1 MIHRQP
7 SQPSSDWTSQTAT
20 ERNPSDSNAGK
31 GRSKRRSDRRSKR
44 TQKRRLMM
52 EGLENRQLLAAGG
65 IIPSSPALDEYEGP
79 RNVGTV
85 AAFPVAEVE
94 SRGEFGENDFTNA
107 NDSQFLPLG
116 NAAGKRDTIDV
127 TGTAGF
133 TSASSTSFETDIDV
147 YRFDLEAGDIL
158 DIASLGGTTSF
169 TVYGQAR
176 LDSSGNAITYPG
188 EVPVFGSRASIWY
201 GADTPEDTYPANSPL
216 QTLGNAHF
224 AQVIPQTGTYYVEV
238 AAQSTNVDYTLGLRT
253 YRPVTESLPV
263 GQSQKLYL
271 DFDGGSFNIDRFNII
286 AGGDGNLPIGGVYR
300 VPSLQQTLFGQGI
313 QVNATEYENLIR
325 SIVANVESHFNAVGA
340 DGFNGDYD
348 STGTPGDFGIEIL
361 NSLDDNDP
369 GSDPNVTR
377 LAIGGTE
384 AIFNFVLPVNGVA
397 ESVDIG
403 NFDLRETGVLLLDNL
418 RATANSFQRSPALSE
433 FDAFAASIAATASHE
448 AGHLFG
454 LRHTDN
460 ANLTANL
467 MDSGGN
473 LQTILDSR
481 VGTGPDQILGT
492 TDDVQVKFA
501 TDIFAPAEGIF
512 GVNYTGHA
520 AAFSLSTGTVGSGA
534 TGRIFNDVNGNGT
547 FTGDS
552 GLGGVTV
559 FLDVNGDGVLSPSD
573 PSTVTAA
580 DGTYSLFGASGS
592 YNVIA
597 MTPSN
602 FVATT
607 PVSRSVTLG
616 SSSTL
621 PSFGF
626 RQVLSDVTGRK
637 FEDVNENGVYD
648 PGEPGV
654 EGAYIYAD
662 LDGDNRPD
670 LGEPFALTDEDGL
683 YTLDLPEVNYSYAI
697 REVAEAG
704 FEATVPL
711 SGEYIVTPGSG
722 PADGFNFGGRSSRD
736 FGDAPDSYGTL
747 SASNG
752 ASHGILSG
760 LTLGATVDRESDGQ
774 PTADATGDGA
784 DEDGIQF
791 TGPLVPG
798 TTSSIQVTVNNTT
811 GGQAY
816 LQGWIDVD
824 GSGTFDSDERFITNQ
839 ALATGV
845 SSVPLTLPS
854 FTLPASGL
862 LDTFARFRLSQDTNI
877 SATGFVD
884 TGEVEDY
891 AVRLLNNGDLANDD
905 SVSVPRNSQGFPIDV
920 LANDFNSASNP
931 LTITTQ
937 GTAATQGVVTISAGA
952 AGQQQLLY
960 TPPNNFVGQDTIQ
973 YRVTDT
979 QGNVAT
985 ATVSVNVTFQTEDP
999 IALDDIYRIPANANS
1014 SGGFPLNVLD
1024 NDIASNAP
1032 GGLTLASVTNGTAGG
1047 TVVLTQNNQSVRYTP
1062 AAGFTGSEQFMYTVQ
1077 DSENNFSTAT
1087 VTVSIN
1093 PDADADDL
1101 ASFTL
1106 EILDEVNDTP
1116 RPTLQQGDIF
1126 RLRVSVDDLRNLPG
1140 QTPQGLASAFLDV
1153 LYSSELVTTVDTN
1166 ASDAFPFDITFG
1178 PKFETPGSF
1187 QLGNSLTPGLLDEI
1201 GAAQSISNLSSV
1213 NGPGDDVASHT
1224 GPAELFTVTLQAIGS
1239 GIAVFQADPSDA
1251 AVSETIL
1258 IEQSSALGFGEIR
1271 YGSVEVAIAPAGPNF
1286 PSALD
1291 DSFPQGLD
1299 SNGSLITSVSESK
1312 LDVLDNDLLGTSGE
1326 VISFEINQ
1334 GAANGVALVRDNGTP
1349 NDPTDDYIGY
1359 TADIGFSGFDSFTY
1373 VTTVSSPTFGI
1384 VTSIAE
1390 VTLVVGANQ
1399 DPLAEFDFELVDES
1413 GNPISTVAVGQRFGV
1428 RIIADDLT
1436 QRDPYPV
1443 FAGFLDVLYD
1453 AGRIVPSDTIS
1464 VDDFGFD
1471 VEFADEFN
1479 SSAAVGVNTR
1489 AGLIDEFG
1497 SLRSDTGQPA
1507 TGVSPLLA
1515 TLYFEAVAPGTATI
1529 TGSPADRF
1537 PFQDT
1542 LLDDRDERVDPSQI
1556 VYDSLSFTITGS
1568 GEPLQN
1574 TNLPADVNGD
1584 NLVTAIDALLVI
1596 NELSRLD
1603 SAVAGEPGS
1612 ANSSL
1617 YYHDVN
1623 GDRRVSA
1630 IDALRVINYL
1640 NEVSAGESIAA
1651 AGESISTGIQTLSS
1665 EASDQAIGDLAAES
1679 KVTGGAASATNAS
1692 SNGAVVVD
1700 NSTADSDDDDL
1711 LDLLADDVAGLWG

>member
-7 SQPSSDWTSQTAT
+7 SQPSSDWTSQAAT

-52 EGLENRQLLAAGG
+52 EGLESRQLLAAGG
-65 IIPSSPALDEYEGP
+65 IIPSTPALDEYEGP
-79 RNVGTV
+79 RNVGSV
-85 AAFPVAEVE
+85 ASFPVTELE
-94 SRGEFGENDFTNA
+94 GRGEFGENDFVQDA
-107 NDSQFLPLG
+107 QFLPLG
-116 NAAGKRDTIDV
+116 NGPGQRDTIDV
-127 TGTAGF
+127 SGTAGIF
-133 TSASSTSFETDIDV
+133 PRGNLGVTTDIDV
-147 YRFDLEAGDIL
+147 YSFDLQAGDIL
-158 DIASLGGTTSF
+158 DVATLGGSAQF
-169 TVYGQAR
+169 TVMLPNGQVWFAV
-176 LDSSGNAITYPG
+176 DSVLN
-188 EVPVFGSRASIWY
+188 GS
-201 GADTPEDTYPANSPL
+201 TTQFDTYPSSSPL
-216 QTLGNAHF
+216 QTLGNQAF
-224 AQVIPQTGTYYVEV
+224 AQIVPEAGRYSVLVSAE
-238 AAQSTNVDYTLGLRT
+238 STSVDYTLGLRT

-263 GQSQKLYL
+263 GESQIIFL
-271 DFDGGSFNIDRFNII
+271 DFDGGVFPRSVLREIY
-286 AGGDGNLPIGGVYR
+286 APGGDPILGGVALI
-300 VPSLQQTLFGQGI
+300 PGIQQTLSGLGVANQGPGVI
-313 QVNATEYENLIR
+313 ENLQL
-325 SIVANVESHFNAVGA
+325 SIAAEVERIFEDVG
-340 DGFNGDYD
+340 DKNLNGDFD
-348 STGTPGDFGIEIL
+348 STGVPGDYGVTIL
-361 NSLDDNDP
+361 NSLQHADP
-369 GSDPNVTR
+369 GSNPNVTR
-377 LAIGGTE
+377 VLVTGT
-384 AIFNFVLPVNGVA
+384 AADYGFAATVA
-397 ESVDIG
+397 ETVDIG
-403 NFDLRETGVLLLDNL
+403 NFKLNEYAIVQIDTWLPV
-418 RATANSFQRSPALSE
+418 AQSFARSPGSSE
-433 FDAFAASIAATASHE
+433 FDVYATFLGGVAAHE
-448 AGHLFG
+448 AAHVLGI
-454 LRHTDN
+454 RHTDGT
-460 ANLTANL
+460 NLVGNVG
-467 MDSGGN
+467 DEGGQSPIADDQ
-473 LQTILDSR
+473 L
-481 VGTGPDQILGT
+481 VGLGPDGVYGT
-492 TDDVQVKFA
+492 ADDVPSTFE
-501 TDIFAPAEGIF
+501 TDIFSLVEGIF
-512 GVNYTGHA
+512 GTNYTAHSIAYG
-520 AAFSLSTGTVGSGA
+520 LSTGTVGSTA

-592 YNVIA
+592 YNVVA

-626 RQVLSDVTGRK
+626 RQVLADVTGRK
-637 FEDVNENGVYD
+637 FEDVNENGFYD

-654 EGAYIYAD
+654 AGAYIYAD

-670 LGEPFALTDEDGL
+670 LGEPSAITDENGL
-683 YTLDLPEVNYSYAI
+683 YTLDLPDVNYSYAI
-697 REVAEAG
+697 REVAEPG

-711 SGEYIVTPGSG
+711 SGEYTVTPGSG
-722 PADGFNFGGRSSRD
+722 PAENFNFGGRSSRD

-774 PTADATGDGA
+774 PSADATGDGA

-791 TGPLVPG
+791 TAPLVPG

-824 GSGTFDSDERFITNQ
+824 GSGTFDSDERYISNQ
-839 ALATGV
+839 ALTTGV
-845 SSVPLTLPS
+845 NSVALTLPS
-854 FTLPASGL
+854 FTLPVSGL

-884 TGEVEDY
+884 AGEVEDY

-937 GTAATQGVVTISAGA
+937 GTAATRGVVTISSGG
-952 AGQQQLLY
+952 AGQQRLLY
-960 TPPNNFVGQDTIQ
+960 TPPNNFVGQDFIQ
-973 YRVTDT
+973 YRVIDT

-1014 SGGFPLNVLD
+1014 SGGIPLNVLD
-1024 NDIASNAP
+1024 NDIASDAP
-1032 GGLTLASVTNGTAGG
+1032 GGLTLASVTNGSAGG

-1062 AAGFTGSEQFMYTVQ
+1062 PAGFTGSEQFMYTVQ

-1093 PDADADDL
+1093 PDADADDQ

-1106 EILDEVNDTP
+1106 EILDAVNDTP

-1126 RLRVSVDDLRNLPG
+1126 RLRVSVDDLRNLS
-1140 QTPQGLASAFLDV
+1140 TLAPQGVASAFLDV

-1166 ASDAFPFDITFG
+1166 TSDAFPFDITFG
-1178 PKFETPGSF
+1178 PKFESSSF
-1187 QLGNSLTPGLLDEI
+1187 QLGNTLRPGLLDEI
-1201 GAAQSISNLSSV
+1201 GASQSISNLESV
-1213 NGPGDDVASHT
+1213 NGPNDVASHV

-1239 GIAVFQADPSDA
+1239 GIAIFQADPADA
-1251 AVSETIL
+1251 IVSETVL
-1258 IEQSSALGFGEIR
+1258 IEEDTALTFDQIR
-1271 YGSVEVAIAPAGPNF
+1271 YGSVEVAIAPAGPDF

-1291 DSFPQGLD
+1291 DSFPQGVD
-1299 SNGSLITSVSESK
+1299 SNGSSITSTSEST
-1312 LDVLDNDLLGTSGE
+1312 LDVLDNDLLGTNGE

-1334 GAANGVALVRDNGTP
+1334 GAANGVAIVRDNGTP
-1349 NDPTDDYIGY
+1349 GDLSDDYIGY

-1399 DPLAEFDFELVDES
+1399 NPLAEFDFELVDES
-1413 GNPISTVAVGQRFGV
+1413 GAPISSVSIGQRFGV
-1428 RIIADDLT
+1428 RIVADDLT
-1436 QRDPYPV
+1436 QFDPYPV

-1453 AGRIVPSDTIS
+1453 AGRVVPSDTITNDS
-1464 VDDFGFD
+1464 FDFD

-1479 SSAAVGVNTR
+1479 ESKAVGVNTR

-1497 SLRSDTGQPA
+1497 TLRSDTGQPMS
-1507 TGVSPLLA
+1507 GVSPLLA
-1515 TLYFEAVAPGTATI
+1515 TLYFEAIAPGTATI

-1556 VYDSLSFTITGS
+1556 IYDSLSFTITGN

-1603 SAVAGEPGS
+1603 AAAAGEPGS
-1612 ANSSL
+1612 ANTPL
-1617 YYHDVN
+1617 FYHDVN
-1623 GDRRVSA
+1623 GDNRVSA
-1630 IDALRVINYL
+1630 LDALRVINYL
-1640 NEVSAGESIAA
+1640 NDASAGEAVA
-1651 AGESISTGIQTLSS
+1651 PAGEPLSNGIQTLASD
-1665 EASDQAIGDLAAES
+1665 ASDQAIGDLASEG
-1679 KVTGGAASATNAS
+1679 KVTGGAVASADAS
-1692 SNGAVVVD
+1692 ANGAVVTD
-1700 NSTADSDDDDL
+1700 DSDSDSEDDDL
-1711 LDLLADDVAGLWG
+1711 LDLLADDVAGLWN

>member
-7 SQPSSDWTSQTAT
+7 SQPSSDWTSQAAT
-20 ERNPSDSNAGK
+20 ERNTSDSNAGK

-52 EGLENRQLLAAGG
+52 EGLESRQLLAAGG
-65 IIPSSPALDEYEGP
+65 VFPNTPSVQEYEGP
-79 RNVGTV
+79 RNVGAV
-85 AAFPVAEVE
+85 AAFPVTEE
-94 SRGEFGENDFTNA
+94 EGRGDMGENDFFQDA
-107 NDSQFLPLG
+107 QIIPLG
-116 NAAGKRDTIDV
+116 NGPGQRDTVDVSGAAGVRTSSFGGFENDV
-127 TGTAGF
+127 
-133 TSASSTSFETDIDV
+133 DV
-147 YRFDLEAGDIL
+147 YGFELKAGDIL
-158 DIASLGGTTSF
+158 DIATLGGTTSF
-169 TVYGQAR
+169 TTFLPNGNIWIGQDTNINIPGVFSAYP
-176 LDSSGNAITYPG
+176 SS
-188 EVPVFGSRASIWY
+188 
-201 GADTPEDTYPANSPL
+201 SPL
-216 QTLGNAHF
+216 QTLGNATM
-224 AQVIPQTGTYYVEV
+224 AQVVPEDGTYYVEV
-238 AAQSTNVDYTLGLRT
+238 ATQSSTTDYTLGLRT

-263 GQSQKLYL
+263 GSSQKVFL
-271 DFDGGSFNIDRFNII
+271 DFNGGTFQRDLFNLSLLTAGTFTGGS
-286 AGGDGNLPIGGVYR
+286 VR
-300 VPSLQQTLFGQGI
+300 VPSLQDTLNDVGIVVGSNAEYDALIDSVVETVIAQYDDLGIDASNGLYSQTG
-313 QVNATEYENLIR
+313 N
-325 SIVANVESHFNAVGA
+325 
-340 DGFNGDYD
+340 
-348 STGTPGDFGIEIL
+348 PGDFGIEIL
-361 NSLDDNDP
+361 NSKDHPDP
-369 GSDPNVTR
+369 GSDPLVTR
-377 LAIGGTE
+377 VVFGSGAS
-384 AIFNFVLPVNGVA
+384 FPDFVDPPLGVA
-397 ESVDIG
+397 QSIDVG
-403 NFDLRETGVLLLDNL
+403 NFDTSEVVLVFLDIEFTQL
-418 RATANSFQRSPALSE
+418 PLIPRSS
-433 FDAFAASIAATASHE
+433 AFSDLDVLGLELAATTSHE
-448 AGHLFG
+448 LAHSFG
-454 LRHTDN
+454 AYHTDGT
-460 ANLTANL
+460 NLTPSL
-467 MDSGGN
+467 IDGGGALN
-473 LQTILDSR
+473 NQNGLG
-481 VGTGPDQILGT
+481 VGPDGILGT
-492 TDDVQVKFA
+492 ADDVRVAFR
-501 TDIFAPAEGIF
+501 TDRVDPGGAVSFGTLFSAESLA
-512 GVNYTGHA
+512 H
-520 AAFSLSTGTVGSGA
+520 SLSTGTVGSTA

-580 DGTYSLFGASGS
+580 DGTYSLFGASGT

-602 FVATT
+602 FAATT

-626 RQVLSDVTGRK
+626 RQVLADVTGRK
-637 FEDVNENGVYD
+637 FEDLNENGVYD

-654 EGAYIYAD
+654 AGAFIYAD
-662 LDGDNRPD
+662 LDGDDRPD
-670 LGEPFALTDEDGL
+670 LGEPSAITDEDGL
-683 YTLDLPEVNYSYAI
+683 YTLDLPDVNYSYAI
-697 REVAEAG
+697 REVAEPG

-711 SGEYIVTPGSG
+711 SGEYTVTPGSG
-722 PADGFNFGGRSSRD
+722 PAENFNFGGRSSRD
-736 FGDAPDSYGTL
+736 YGDAPDSYGTL

-791 TGPLVPG
+791 TAPLVPG

-824 GSGTFDSDERFITNQ
+824 GSGTFDSDERYISNQ
-839 ALATGV
+839 ALTTGV
-845 SSVPLTLPS
+845 NSVALTLPS
-854 FTLPASGL
+854 FTLPVSGL

-884 TGEVEDY
+884 AGEVEDY

-937 GTAATQGVVTISAGA
+937 GTAATRGVVTISSGG
-952 AGQQQLLY
+952 AGQQRLLY
-960 TPPNNFVGQDTIQ
+960 TPPNNFVGQDFIQ
-973 YRVTDT
+973 YRVIDT

-1024 NDIASNAP
+1024 NDIASDAP
-1032 GGLTLASVTNGTAGG
+1032 GGLTLASVTNGSAGG

-1062 AAGFTGSEQFMYTVQ
+1062 PAGFTGSEQFMYTVQ

-1093 PDADADDL
+1093 PDADADDQ

-1106 EILDEVNDTP
+1106 EILDAVNDTP

-1126 RLRVSVDDLRNLPG
+1126 RLRVSVDDLRNLS
-1140 QTPQGLASAFLDV
+1140 TLAPQGVASAFLDV

-1166 ASDAFPFDITFG
+1166 TSDAFPFDITFG
-1178 PKFETPGSF
+1178 PKFESSSF
-1187 QLGNSLTPGLLDEI
+1187 QLGNTLTPGLLDEI
-1201 GAAQSISNLSSV
+1201 GASQSISNLESV
-1213 NGPGDDVASHT
+1213 NGPNDVASHV
-1224 GPAELFTVTLQAIGS
+1224 GPEELFTVTLQAIGS
-1239 GIAVFQADPSDA
+1239 GIAIFQADPADA
-1251 AVSETIL
+1251 TVSETVL
-1258 IEQSSALGFGEIR
+1258 IEEDTALTFDQIR
-1271 YGSVEVAIAPAGPNF
+1271 YGSVEVAIAPAGPDF

-1291 DSFPQGLD
+1291 DSFPQGVD
-1299 SNGSLITSVSESK
+1299 SNGSSITSTSEST
-1312 LDVLDNDLLGTSGE
+1312 LDVLDNDLLGTNGE

-1334 GAANGVALVRDNGTP
+1334 GAANGVAIVRDNGTP
-1349 NDPTDDYIGY
+1349 GDLSDDYIGY

-1399 DPLAEFDFELVDES
+1399 NPLAEFDFELVDES
-1413 GNPISTVAVGQRFGV
+1413 GNPISSVSIGQRFGV
-1428 RIIADDLT
+1428 RIVADDLT
-1436 QRDPYPV
+1436 QFDPYPV

-1453 AGRIVPSDTIS
+1453 AGRVVPSDTITNDS
-1464 VDDFGFD
+1464 FDFD

-1479 SSAAVGVNTR
+1479 ESKAVGVNTR

-1497 SLRSDTGQPA
+1497 TLRSDTGQPMS
-1507 TGVSPLLA
+1507 GVSPLLA
-1515 TLYFEAVAPGTATI
+1515 TLYFEAIAPGTATI

-1556 VYDSLSFTITGS
+1556 IYDSLSFTITGN

-1603 SAVAGEPGS
+1603 AAAAGEPGS
-1612 ANSSL
+1612 ANTPL
-1617 YYHDVN
+1617 FYHDVN
-1623 GDRRVSA
+1623 GDNRVSA
-1630 IDALRVINYL
+1630 LDALRVINYL
-1640 NEVSAGESIAA
+1640 NDASAGEAVA
-1651 AGESISTGIQTLSS
+1651 PAGEPLSNGIQTLATD
-1665 EASDQAIGDLAAES
+1665 ASDQAIGDLASEG
-1679 KVTGGAASATNAS
+1679 KVTGGAVASADTSA
-1692 SNGAVVVD
+1692 NGAVVTD
-1700 NSTADSDDDDL
+1700 DSDTDSEDDDL
-1711 LDLLADDVAGLWG
+1711 LDLLADDVAGLWN

>member
-7 SQPSSDWTSQTAT
+7 SQPSSDWTSQAAS

-52 EGLENRQLLAAGG
+52 EGLESRQLLAAGG
-65 IIPSSPALDEYEGP
+65 IVPSTPALDEYEGP
-79 RNVGTV
+79 RNVGSV
-85 AAFPVAEVE
+85 SSFPMFE
-94 SRGEFGENDFTNA
+94 SEARGEFGENDFFQDA
-107 NDSQFLPLG
+107 EFLPLG
-116 NAAGKRDTIDV
+116 NAAGQRDTIDLS
-127 TGTAGF
+127 GTAGIF
-133 TSASSTSFETDIDV
+133 PRSSGGVTTDIDV
-147 YRFDLEAGDIL
+147 FSFDLQAGDIL
-158 DIASLGGTTSF
+158 DVATIGGSAQF
-169 TVYGQAR
+169 TVMLPNGQ
-176 LDSSGNAITYPG
+176 
-188 EVPVFGSRASIWY
+188 VWFGVEGVLAGSFPQY
-201 GADTPEDTYPANSPL
+201 DTYPVDSPL
-216 QTLGNAHF
+216 QTLGNQAF
-224 AQVIPQTGTYYVEV
+224 AQIVPEAGRYSVLVSAE
-238 AAQSTNVDYTLGLRT
+238 SNSVDYTLGLRT

-263 GQSQKLYL
+263 GEGQVIFL
-271 DFDGGSFNIDRFNII
+271 DFDGGAFPRSVLREIYAP
-286 AGGDGNLPIGGVYR
+286 AGDPLLGGVALI
-300 VPSLQQTLFGQGI
+300 PGIEQTLSGLGV
-313 QVNATEYENLIR
+313 VNQAAGAIEDLQL
-325 SIVANVESHFNAVGA
+325 SIAAEVERIFEDVGA
-340 DGFNGDYD
+340 KNINGDFD
-348 STGTPGDFGIEIL
+348 STGNPGDYGVTIL
-361 NSLDDNDP
+361 NSLEHADP
-369 GSDPNVTR
+369 GSNPNVSRVVVT
-377 LAIGGTE
+377 GTS
-384 AIFNFVLPVNGVA
+384 VNYGFAATVA
-397 ESVDIG
+397 ETVDVG
-403 NFDLRETGVLLLDNL
+403 NFRLDEYAIVQL
-418 RATANSFQRSPALSE
+418 DTWVPVAQAFPRSQASSE
-433 FDAFAASIAATASHE
+433 FDVLASFLGAVAAHE
-448 AGHLFG
+448 AAHIMGI
-454 LRHTDN
+454 RHTDGD
-460 ANLTANL
+460 NLIVNVGNE
-467 MDSGGN
+467 GGSQN
-473 LQTILDSR
+473 SFDQLAGLGVDGIY
-481 VGTGPDQILGT
+481 GTNDDNPPT
-492 TDDVQVKFA
+492 FETDFFSLV
-501 TDIFAPAEGIF
+501 EGIF
-512 GVNYTGHA
+512 GTNYTAHSIA
-520 AAFSLSTGTVGSGA
+520 YALATGTVGSAA
-534 TGRIFNDVNGNGT
+534 TGRIFNDANGSGT
-547 FTGDS
+547 FTGDT

-559 FLDVNGDGVLSPSD
+559 FLDVNGDGVLSSTD

-597 MTPSN
+597 MTPTN

-616 SSSTL
+616 TGSTL

-637 FEDVNENGVYD
+637 FEDVNENGLYD
-648 PGEPGV
+648 AGEPGV

-662 LDGDNRPD
+662 LDGDNLPD
-670 LGEPFALTDEDGL
+670 LGEPFAITDENGL
-683 YTLDLPEVNYSYAI
+683 YSIDLPDVNYSYAI
-697 REVAEAG
+697 REVEEAG
-704 FEATVPL
+704 FERTVPL
-711 SGEYIVTPGSG
+711 SGEYTVTPGSG
-722 PADGFNFGGRSSRD
+722 PVDNYNFGGRSSRD

-760 LTLGATVDRESDGQ
+760 LSLGATVDRESDGQ

-798 TTSSIQVTVNNTT
+798 TTSSIQVTVNNST

-845 SSVPLTLPS
+845 SSVPITLPS
-854 FTLPASGL
+854 FTLPVGGL
-862 LDTFARFRLSQDTNI
+862 LDTFARFRLSQDTNV

-884 TGEVEDY
+884 SGEVEDY

-937 GTAATQGVVTISAGA
+937 GTAATQGVVTISSGG

-973 YRVTDT
+973 YRVIDT

-1024 NDIASNAP
+1024 NDIASDAP

-1062 AAGFTGSEQFMYTVQ
+1062 APGFTGSEQFMYTVQ

-1116 RPTLQQGDIF
+1116 RPTLQQGDVF
-1126 RLRVSVDDLRNLPG
+1126 RLRVSVDDLRNLS
-1140 QTPQGLASAFLDV
+1140 QFEAQGLASAFLDV

-1166 ASDAFPFDITFG
+1166 SADAFPFDITFG

-1187 QLGNSLTPGLLDEI
+1187 QLGNTLTPGLLDEI
-1201 GAAQSISNLSSV
+1201 GAAQSISNLNSV
-1213 NGPGDDVASHT
+1213 NTSEDVASHV
-1224 GPAELFTVTLQAIGS
+1224 GPAELFTVTMQAIGS

-1258 IEQSSALGFGEIR
+1258 IDESSALNFGQIR
-1271 YGSVEVAIAPAGPNF
+1271 YGSVEVAIAPPGPDF

-1291 DSFPQGLD
+1291 DSFPQGFD
-1299 SNGSLITSVSESK
+1299 SNGALITSVVESQ
-1312 LDVLDNDLLGTSGE
+1312 LDVLDNDLLGTGGE

-1334 GAANGVALVRDNGTP
+1334 GAANGVAIVRDNGTP
-1349 NDPTDDYIGY
+1349 SDPSDDYIGY

-1390 VTLVVGANQ
+1390 VSLVVGANQ
-1399 DPLAEFDFELVDES
+1399 NALAEFDFELVDES
-1413 GNPISTVAVGQRFGV
+1413 GSPISTVSIGQRFGIRV
-1428 RIIADDLT
+1428 VAEDLT
-1436 QRDPYPV
+1436 QFDPYPV

-1464 VDDFGFD
+1464 GDDFGFD
-1471 VEFADEFN
+1471 VVFADEFN

-1515 TLYFEAVAPGTATI
+1515 TLYFEAIAPGTATV

-1542 LLDDRDERVDPSQI
+1542 LLDDRDEPVDPSQI
-1556 VYDSLSFTITGS
+1556 IYDSLSFTITGS

-1603 SAVAGEPGS
+1603 SAAAGEPGS
-1612 ANSSL
+1612 ANSQL
-1617 YYHDVN
+1617 FYHDVN

-1640 NEVSAGESIAA
+1640 NDDSAGESTAA
-1651 AGESISTGIQTLSS
+1651 AGEPLSTGIQTLASD
-1665 EASDQAIGDLAAES
+1665 ASDQAIGDLAAED
-1679 KVTGGAASATNAS
+1679 KVTGGAVASTDASA
-1692 SNGAVVVD
+1692 NGAVVTND
-1700 NSTADSDDDDL
+1700 SDTDSDDDDL
-1711 LDLLADDVAGLWG
+1711 LDLLADDVAGLWS

>member
-7 SQPSSDWTSQTAT
+7 SQPSSDWTSQAAT

-44 TQKRRLMM
+44 NQKRRLMM
-52 EGLENRQLLAAGG
+52 EGLESRQLLAAGG
-65 IIPSSPALDEYEGP
+65 IIPGTPALDEYEGP

-85 AAFPVAEVE
+85 ASFPVTEVE
-94 SRGEFGENDFTNA
+94 SRGEFGENDFA
-107 NDSQFLPLG
+107 NRIDSQFLPLG
-116 NAAGKRDTIDV
+116 NGPGDRDTIDV

-147 YRFDLEAGDIL
+147 YRFDLDAGDIL
-158 DIASLGGTTSF
+158 DIATLGGTTSF

-313 QVNATEYENLIR
+313 QVNATQYENLMR

-361 NSLDDNDP
+361 NSLDHNDP

-418 RATANSFQRSPALSE
+418 RATANLFQRSPALSE

-460 ANLTANL
+460 ANFTANL

-473 LQTILDSR
+473 LQTVLDSR

-501 TDIFAPAEGIF
+501 TDVFAPAEGIF

-520 AAFSLSTGTVGSGA
+520 AAFSLATGTVGSTA
-534 TGRIFNDVNGNGT
+534 TGRIFNDANGNGT

-580 DGTYSLFGASGS
+580 DGTYSLFGASGT

-626 RQVLSDVTGRK
+626 RQLLSDATGRK

-654 EGAYIYAD
+654 AGAYIYAD

-670 LGEPFALTDEDGL
+670 LGEPSAITDENGL
-683 YTLDLPEVNYSYAI
+683 YTLDLPDVSYSYAI
-697 REVAEAG
+697 REVAEPG

-711 SGEYIVTPGSG
+711 SGEYIIAPGSG
-722 PADGFNFGGRSSRD
+722 PAEGLNFGGRSSRD

-760 LTLGATVDRESDGQ
+760 FTLGATVDRESDGQ

-791 TGPLVPG
+791 TAPLVPG

-824 GSGTFDSDERFITNQ
+824 GNGTFDSDERFISNQ
-839 ALATGV
+839 SLTTGV
-845 SSVPLTLPS
+845 NSVPLTLPS

-862 LDTFARFRLSQDTNI
+862 LDTFARFRLSQDLNI

-884 TGEVEDY
+884 SGEVEDY

-937 GTAATQGVVTISAGA
+937 GTAATRGVVTISSGG
-952 AGQQQLLY
+952 AGQQRLLY
-960 TPPNNFVGQDTIQ
+960 TPPNNFVGQDFIQ
-973 YRVTDT
+973 YRVVDT

-985 ATVSVNVTFQTEDP
+985 ATVTVNVTFQTENP

-1024 NDIASNAP
+1024 NDIASDAP
-1032 GGLTLASVTNGTAGG
+1032 GGLTLASVTNGSAGG

-1062 AAGFTGSEQFMYTVQ
+1062 PAGFTGSEQFMYTVQ

-1093 PDADADDL
+1093 PDADADDQ

-1106 EILDEVNDTP
+1106 EILDAVNDTP

-1126 RLRVSVDDLRNLPG
+1126 RLRVSVDDLRDLPDR
-1140 QTPQGLASAFLDV
+1140 TPQGLASAFLDV

-1166 ASDAFPFDITFG
+1166 TGDAFPFDITFG
-1178 PKFETPGSF
+1178 PKFESSSF
-1187 QLGNSLTPGLLDEI
+1187 QLGNTLTPGLLDEI
-1201 GAAQSISNLSSV
+1201 GASQSISNLESV
-1213 NGPGDDVASHT
+1213 NGPDDVASHV
-1224 GPAELFTVTLQAIGS
+1224 GPEELFTVTLQAIGS
-1239 GIAVFQADPSDA
+1239 GIAIFQADPSDA
-1251 AVSETIL
+1251 AVSETVL
-1258 IEQSSALGFGEIR
+1258 IEESTALNFGQIR

-1291 DSFPQGLD
+1291 DSFPGGVD
-1299 SNGSLITSVSESK
+1299 SNGSPINSVTEST
-1312 LDVLDNDLLGTSGE
+1312 LDVLDNDLLGTGGE
-1326 VISFEINQ
+1326 VISIEINQ
-1334 GAANGVALVRDNGTP
+1334 GAANGVAIVRDNGTP
-1349 NDPTDDYIGY
+1349 GDFSDDYIGY

-1373 VTTVSSPTFGI
+1373 VTTVSSPTYGI
-1384 VTSIAE
+1384 VTSVAE
-1390 VTLVVGANQ
+1390 VSLVVGAIQ
-1399 DPLAEFDFELVDES
+1399 DPLAEFDFVLVDEA
-1413 GNPISTVAVGQRFGV
+1413 GNPINSVAVGQRFGV
-1428 RIIADDLT
+1428 RVNAIDLT
-1436 QRDPYPV
+1436 QRDLAPV

-1453 AGRIVPSDTIS
+1453 SGRIVPSDTITN
-1464 VDDFGFD
+1464 DTFNFD
-1471 VEFADEFN
+1471 VEFSDEFN
-1479 SSAAVGVNTR
+1479 ELKAVGVNSR

-1497 SLRSDTGQPA
+1497 TLRRSSGTFEPGED
-1507 TGVSPLLA
+1507 PLLA
-1515 TLYFEAVAPGTATI
+1515 TLYFEAIAPGTATI

-1556 VYDSLSFTITGS
+1556 IYDSLSFTITGN

-1574 TNLPADVNGD
+1574 TNLPPDVNGD

-1603 SAVAGEPGS
+1603 AAAAGEPGS
-1612 ANSSL
+1612 ANTPL
-1617 YYHDVN
+1617 FYHDVN

-1630 IDALRVINYL
+1630 LDALRVINYL
-1640 NEVSAGESIAA
+1640 NDASAGEPTAP
-1651 AGESISTGIQTLSS
+1651 AGEPLANGIQTLASD
-1665 EASDQAIGDLAAES
+1665 ASDQAIGDLAAEG
-1679 KVTGGAASATNAS
+1679 KVKG
-1692 SNGAVVVD
+1692 GAVVSADASSIGAVVTD
-1700 NSTADSDDDDL
+1700 NSDTDSEDDDL

>member
-7 SQPSSDWTSQTAT
+7 SQPSSDWTSQAAS

-31 GRSKRRSDRRSKR
+31 GRSKRRSDRRNKR

-52 EGLENRQLLAAGG
+52 EGLESRQLLAAGG
-65 IIPSSPALDEYEGP
+65 IVPSTPSVEEYEGP
-79 RNVGTV
+79 RNVGAV
-85 AAFPVAEVE
+85 AAFPVTEE
-94 SRGEFGENDFTNA
+94 EGRGDMGENDFFQDA
-107 NDSQFLPLG
+107 QFIPLG
-116 NAAGKRDTIDV
+116 TGAGQRDTIDV
-127 TGTAGF
+127 SGSAGLQ
-133 TSASSTSFETDIDV
+133 TSSFGGFENDVDVYSFE
-147 YRFDLEAGDIL
+147 LKAGDIL
-158 DIASLGGTTSF
+158 DIATLGGTTSF
-169 TVYGQAR
+169 TTFLPDGNIWIGQDINLNIPGVFSAYP
-176 LDSSGNAITYPG
+176 SS
-188 EVPVFGSRASIWY
+188 
-201 GADTPEDTYPANSPL
+201 SPL
-216 QTLGNAHF
+216 QTLGNATM
-224 AQVIPQTGTYYVEV
+224 AQVVPADGTYYVEV
-238 AAQSTNVDYTLGLRT
+238 AAQSATTDYTLGLRT

-263 GQSQKLYL
+263 GAKQKVFL
-271 DFDGGSFNIDRFNII
+271 DFNGGTFQRDLFNLSLLTAGAFTGGS
-286 AGGDGNLPIGGVYR
+286 VR
-300 VPSLQQTLFGQGI
+300 VPSLQDTLNDVGIVVGSNAEYDALIDSVVSTVISQYDDLGIDASNGLYSQTG
-313 QVNATEYENLIR
+313 N
-325 SIVANVESHFNAVGA
+325 
-340 DGFNGDYD
+340 
-348 STGTPGDFGIEIL
+348 PGDFGIEVL
-361 NSLDDNDP
+361 NSKDHPDP
-369 GSDPNVTR
+369 GSDPLVTR
-377 LAIGGTE
+377 VVFGSGASFPE
-384 AIFNFVLPVNGVA
+384 FVDPPLGVA
-397 ESVDIG
+397 QSIDVG
-403 NFDLRETGVLLLDNL
+403 NFDTSEVVLVFLDIEFTQL
-418 RATANSFQRSPALSE
+418 PLIPRSSAFSE
-433 FDAFAASIAATASHE
+433 LDVLGLELAATASHE
-448 AGHLFG
+448 LAHSFG
-454 LRHTDN
+454 GYHTDGT
-460 ANLTANL
+460 NLTPSL
-467 MDSGGN
+467 IDGGGALN
-473 LQTILDSR
+473 NQNGLG
-481 VGTGPDQILGT
+481 VGPDGILGT
-492 TDDVQVKFA
+492 ADDVRVAFR
-501 TDIFAPAEGIF
+501 TDRVDPAGVVSF
-512 GVNYTGHA
+512 GTL
-520 AAFSLSTGTVGSGA
+520 FSAESLAYALSTGTVGSAA
-534 TGRIFNDVNGNGT
+534 TGRIFNDANGSGT
-547 FTGDS
+547 FTGDT

-559 FLDVNGDGVLSPSD
+559 FLDVNGDGVLSSTD

-597 MTPSN
+597 MTPTN

-616 SSSTL
+616 TGSTL

-637 FEDVNENGVYD
+637 FEDVNENGLYD
-648 PGEPGV
+648 AGEPGV

-662 LDGDNRPD
+662 LDGDNLPD
-670 LGEPFALTDEDGL
+670 LGEPFAITDENGL
-683 YTLDLPEVNYSYAI
+683 YSIDLPDVNYSYAI
-697 REVAEAG
+697 REVEEAG
-704 FEATVPL
+704 FERTVPL
-711 SGEYIVTPGSG
+711 SGEYTVTPGSG
-722 PADGFNFGGRSSRD
+722 PVDNYNFGGRSSRD

-760 LTLGATVDRESDGQ
+760 LSLGATVDRESDGQ

-798 TTSSIQVTVNNTT
+798 TTSSIQVTVNNST

-845 SSVPLTLPS
+845 SSVPITLPS
-854 FTLPASGL
+854 FTLPVGGL
-862 LDTFARFRLSQDTNI
+862 LDTFARFRLSQDTNV

-884 TGEVEDY
+884 SGEVEDY

-937 GTAATQGVVTISAGA
+937 GTAATQGVVTISSGG

-973 YRVTDT
+973 YRVIDT

-1024 NDIASNAP
+1024 NDIASDAP
-1032 GGLTLASVTNGTAGG
+1032 GGLTLASVTNGTTGG
-1047 TVVLTQNNQSVRYTP
+1047 TVVLPQNNQSVRYTP
-1062 AAGFTGSEQFMYTVQ
+1062 APGFTGSEQFMYTVQ

-1116 RPTLQQGDIF
+1116 RPTLQQGDVF
-1126 RLRVSVDDLRNLPG
+1126 RLRVSVDDLRNLS
-1140 QTPQGLASAFLDV
+1140 QFEAQGLASAFLDV

-1166 ASDAFPFDITFG
+1166 SADAFPFDITFG

-1187 QLGNSLTPGLLDEI
+1187 QLGNTLTPGLLDEI
-1201 GAAQSISNLSSV
+1201 GAAQSISNLNSV
-1213 NGPGDDVASHT
+1213 NTSEDVASHV
-1224 GPAELFTVTLQAIGS
+1224 GPAELFTVTMQAIGS

-1258 IEQSSALGFGEIR
+1258 IDESSALNFGQIR
-1271 YGSVEVAIAPAGPNF
+1271 YGSVEVAIAPPGPDF

-1291 DSFPQGLD
+1291 DSFPQGFD
-1299 SNGSLITSVSESK
+1299 SNGALITSVVESQ
-1312 LDVLDNDLLGTSGE
+1312 LDVLDNDLLGTGGE

-1334 GAANGVALVRDNGTP
+1334 GAANGVAIVRDNGTP
-1349 NDPTDDYIGY
+1349 SDPSDDYIGY

-1390 VTLVVGANQ
+1390 VSLVVGANQ
-1399 DPLAEFDFELVDES
+1399 NALAEFDFELVDES
-1413 GNPISTVAVGQRFGV
+1413 GSAISTVSIGQRFGIRV
-1428 RIIADDLT
+1428 VAEDLT
-1436 QRDPYPV
+1436 QFDPYPV

-1464 VDDFGFD
+1464 GDDFGFD
-1471 VEFADEFN
+1471 VVFADEFN

-1515 TLYFEAVAPGTATI
+1515 TLYFEAIAPGTATV

-1542 LLDDRDERVDPSQI
+1542 LLDDRDEPVDPSQI
-1556 VYDSLSFTITGS
+1556 IYDSLSFTITGS

-1603 SAVAGEPGS
+1603 SAAAGEPGS
-1612 ANSSL
+1612 ANSQL
-1617 YYHDVN
+1617 FYHDVN

-1640 NEVSAGESIAA
+1640 NDDSAGESTAA
-1651 AGESISTGIQTLSS
+1651 AGEPLSTGIQTLASD
-1665 EASDQAIGDLAAES
+1665 ASDQAIGDLAAED
-1679 KVTGGAASATNAS
+1679 KITGGAVAPTDASA
-1692 SNGAVVVD
+1692 NGAVVTND
-1700 NSTADSDDDDL
+1700 SDTDSDDDDL
-1711 LDLLADDVAGLWG
+1711 LDLLADDVAGLWS

>member
-7 SQPSSDWTSQTAT
+7 SQPSSDWTSQTAN
-20 ERNPSDSNAGK
+20 ERNPSDSTAGK

-52 EGLENRQLLAAGG
+52 EGLETRQLLAANG
-65 IIPSSPALDEYEGP
+65 IVSNTPPLDEYDGP

-85 AAFPVAEVE
+85 SSFPMSESE
-94 SRGEFGENDFTNA
+94 SRGEFGENDFFQDA
-107 NDSQFLPLG
+107 EHLPLG
-116 NAAGKRDTIDV
+116 NGAGQRDTIDLS
-127 TGTAGF
+127 GTAGIF
-133 TSASSTSFETDIDV
+133 PRGNLGVTTDIDV
-147 YRFDLEAGDIL
+147 FSFDLQAGDIL
-158 DIASLGGTTSF
+158 DVATLGGSAQF
-169 TVYGQAR
+169 TVMLPSGQVWFAV
-176 LDSSGNAITYPG
+176 DSVLN
-188 EVPVFGSRASIWY
+188 GSTTQY
-201 GADTPEDTYPANSPL
+201 DTYPVDSPL
-216 QTLGNAHF
+216 QTLGNQAF
-224 AQVIPQTGTYYVEV
+224 AQIVPEDGTYYVMVSGE
-238 AAQSTNVDYTLGLRT
+238 STSVDYTLGLRT

-263 GQSQKLYL
+263 GEGQIIYL
-271 DFDGGSFNIDRFNII
+271 DFDGGVFPRSVLREIYAP
-286 AGGDGNLPIGGVYR
+286 AGDPILGGVAFI
-300 VPSLQQTLFGQGI
+300 PGIEQTLSGLGV
-313 QVNATEYENLIR
+313 VNQAAGAIENLQL
-325 SIVANVESHFNAVGA
+325 SIAAEVERIFEDVGA
-340 DGFNGDYD
+340 KNINGDYD
-348 STGTPGDFGIEIL
+348 STGNPGDYGVTIL
-361 NSLDDNDP
+361 NSLEDPDP
-369 GSDPNVTR
+369 GSNPNVSRVLVT
-377 LAIGGTE
+377 GTSTNYGFE
-384 AIFNFVLPVNGVA
+384 ATVA
-397 ESVDIG
+397 ETVDVG
-403 NFDLRETGVLLLDNL
+403 NFKLDEYAIVQL
-418 RATANSFQRSPALSE
+418 DTWVPVAQAYARSAGSSE
-433 FDAFAASIAATASHE
+433 FDVLATYLGGIAAHE
-448 AGHLFG
+448 AAHILGI
-454 LRHTDN
+454 RHTDGT
-460 ANLTANL
+460 NLVGNVS
-467 MDSGGN
+467 DEGGDPIADDQ
-473 LQTILDSR
+473 LI
-481 VGTGPDQILGT
+481 GIGPDGIYGT
-492 TDDVQVKFA
+492 ADDIPSTFETDVFSLV
-501 TDIFAPAEGIF
+501 EGIF
-512 GVNYTGHA
+512 GTNFTAHSIAYG
-520 AAFSLSTGTVGSGA
+520 LSTGTVGSSA
-534 TGRIFNDVNGNGT
+534 TGRIFNDTNGSGT

-552 GLGGVTV
+552 GLSGVTV
-559 FLDVNGDGVLSPSD
+559 FLDVNGDGLLSATD
-573 PSTVTAA
+573 PSTVTGA
-580 DGTYSLFGASGS
+580 DGTYSLFAASGT

-602 FVATT
+602 YVATT

-616 SSSTL
+616 SSSSL

-637 FEDVNENGVYD
+637 FEDVNENGLYD
-648 PGEPGV
+648 VGEPGI

-662 LDGDNRPD
+662 LDGDNLPD
-670 LGEPFALTDEDGL
+670 LGEPFAITDENGL
-683 YTLDLPEVNYSYAI
+683 YTLDLPDLSYSYAI
-697 REVAEAG
+697 REVEEAG
-704 FEATVPL
+704 FERTVPL
-711 SGEYIVTPGSG
+711 SGEYTVTPGSG
-722 PADGFNFGGRSSRD
+722 PADNYNFGGRSSRD
-736 FGDAPDSYGTL
+736 FGDAPDTYGTL

-752 ASHGILSG
+752 ASHGILAG
-760 LTLGATVDRESDGQ
+760 LSLGATVDRENDGQ
-774 PTADATGDGA
+774 PSADATGDGA

-798 TTSSIQVTVNNTT
+798 TTSTIQVTVNNTT
-811 GGQAY
+811 SGQAY
-816 LQGWIDVD
+816 LQGWFDVD
-824 GSGTFDSDERFITNQ
+824 GSGTFDSDERFVSNV
-839 ALATGV
+839 AV
-845 SSVPLTLPS
+845 SSGVQTVPVSLPS

-862 LDTFARFRLSQDTNI
+862 LDTFARFRLSQQTDI
-877 SATGFVD
+877 AATGFAGS
-884 TGEVEDY
+884 GEVEDY
-891 AVRLLNNGDLANDD
+891 AVRILSNGDLANDD

-937 GTAATQGVVTISAGA
+937 GTAATQGVVTISSGA
-952 AGQQQLLY
+952 AGQQRLLY

-973 YRVTDT
+973 YRVVDT

-1032 GGLTLASVTNGTAGG
+1032 GGLTLASVTNGSAGG
-1047 TVVLTQNNQSVRYTP
+1047 SVVLTQNNQSVRYTP

-1126 RLRVSVDDLRNLPG
+1126 RLRVSVDDLRDLPA

-1166 ASDAFPFDITFG
+1166 TADAFPFDITFG

-1187 QLGNSLTPGLLDEI
+1187 QLGNTLTPGLLDEI
-1201 GAAQSISNLSSV
+1201 GAAQSISNLSTV
-1213 NGPGDDVASHT
+1213 NGTGEDVASHT
-1224 GPAELFTVTLQAIGS
+1224 GPEELFTITLQAIGS

-1251 AVSETIL
+1251 AVSETVL
-1258 IEQSSALGFGEIR
+1258 IEESTALDFSEIR
-1271 YGSVEVAIAPAGPNF
+1271 YGSVEVAIAPAGPDF

-1291 DSFPQGLD
+1291 DSFPLGIDSDGL
-1299 SNGSLITSVSESK
+1299 SIGSSFESE
-1312 LDVLDNDLLGTSGE
+1312 LDVLNNDLLGVGGE

-1334 GAANGVALVRDNGTP
+1334 GAANGVAIVRDNGTP
-1349 NDPTDDYIGY
+1349 NDLSDDYIGY

-1413 GNPISTVAVGQRFGV
+1413 GNPISSVAVGQRFGV
-1428 RIIADDLT
+1428 RVVADDLT
-1436 QRDPYPV
+1436 ERDPYPV

-1453 AGRIVPSDTIS
+1453 AGRIIPSDTIS
-1464 VDDFGFD
+1464 GDDFDFD

-1479 SSAAVGVNTR
+1479 SEAAVGVNTR

-1497 SLRSDTGQPA
+1497 SLRNDTGQPA
-1507 TGVSPLLA
+1507 TGVSPLMA
-1515 TLYFEAVAPGTATI
+1515 TLYFEAIAPGTATI

-1556 VYDSLSFTITGS
+1556 IYDSLSFTITGN

-1603 SAVAGEPGS
+1603 SAAAGEPGS
-1612 ANSSL
+1612 ANSNL

-1651 AGESISTGIQTLSS
+1651 AGESVSTGIQTL
-1665 EASDQAIGDLAAES
+1665 ASDVADQAIGEFSADS
-1679 KVTGGAASATNAS
+1679 KVTGGAAGSADVSSTGAAVSNDTNS
-1692 SNGAVVVD
+1692 DS
-1700 NSTADSDDDDL
+1700 DSDDDDL

>member
-7 SQPSSDWTSQTAT
+7 SQPSSDWTSQAAT

-44 TQKRRLMM
+44 NQKRRLMM
-52 EGLENRQLLAAGG
+52 EGLESRQLLAAGG
-65 IIPSSPALDEYEGP
+65 IIPGTPSVQEYEGP
-79 RNVGTV
+79 RNVGAV
-85 AAFPVAEVE
+85 AAFPVSEVE
-94 SRGEFGENDFTNA
+94 GRGDMGENDYFQDA
-107 NDSQFLPLG
+107 QIIPLG
-116 NAAGKRDTIDV
+116 NGPGQRNTVDVSGAAGVRSSSFGGFENDV
-127 TGTAGF
+127 
-133 TSASSTSFETDIDV
+133 DV
-147 YRFDLEAGDIL
+147 YGFELKAGDIL
-158 DIASLGGTTSF
+158 DIATLGGTTSF
-169 TVYGQAR
+169 TTFLPNGNIWIGQDTNINIPGVFSAYP
-176 LDSSGNAITYPG
+176 SS
-188 EVPVFGSRASIWY
+188 
-201 GADTPEDTYPANSPL
+201 SPL
-216 QTLGNAHF
+216 QTLGNATM
-224 AQVIPQTGTYYVEV
+224 AQVVPEDGTYYVEV
-238 AAQSTNVDYTLGLRT
+238 ATQSSTTDYTLGLRT

-263 GQSQKLYL
+263 GSSQKVFL
-271 DFDGGSFNIDRFNII
+271 DFNGGTFQRDLFNLSLLTAGVFTGGS
-286 AGGDGNLPIGGVYR
+286 VR
-300 VPSLQQTLFGQGI
+300 VPSLQDTLNDVGIVVGSNAEYDALIDSVVETVISQYEDLGIDASNGLYSQTG
-313 QVNATEYENLIR
+313 N
-325 SIVANVESHFNAVGA
+325 
-340 DGFNGDYD
+340 
-348 STGTPGDFGIEIL
+348 PGDFGIEIL
-361 NSLDDNDP
+361 NSKDHPDP
-369 GSDPNVTR
+369 GSDPLVTR
-377 LAIGGTE
+377 VVFGSGAS
-384 AIFNFVLPVNGVA
+384 FPDFVDPPLGVA
-397 ESVDIG
+397 QSIDVG
-403 NFDLRETGVLLLDNL
+403 NFDTSEVVLVFLDIEFTQL
-418 RATANSFQRSPALSE
+418 PLIPRSS
-433 FDAFAASIAATASHE
+433 AFSDLDVLGLELAATTSHE
-448 AGHLFG
+448 LAHSFG
-454 LRHTDN
+454 AYHTDGT
-460 ANLTANL
+460 NLTPSL
-467 MDSGGN
+467 IDGGGALN
-473 LQTILDSR
+473 NQNGLG
-481 VGTGPDQILGT
+481 VGPDGILGT
-492 TDDVQVKFA
+492 ADDVRVAFR
-501 TDIFAPAEGIF
+501 TDRVDPAGVVSF
-512 GVNYTGHA
+512 GTL
-520 AAFSLSTGTVGSGA
+520 FSAESLAYALSTGTVGSTA
-534 TGRIFNDVNGNGT
+534 TGRIFNDANGNGT

-580 DGTYSLFGASGS
+580 DGTYSLFGASGT

-626 RQVLSDVTGRK
+626 RQLLSDATGRK

-654 EGAYIYAD
+654 AGAYIYAD

-670 LGEPFALTDEDGL
+670 LGEPSAITDENGL
-683 YTLDLPEVNYSYAI
+683 YTLDLPDVSYSYAI
-697 REVAEAG
+697 REVAEPG

-711 SGEYIVTPGSG
+711 SGEYIIAPGSG
-722 PADGFNFGGRSSRD
+722 PAEGLNFGGRSSRD

-760 LTLGATVDRESDGQ
+760 FTLGATVDRESDGQ

-791 TGPLVPG
+791 TAPLVPG

-824 GSGTFDSDERFITNQ
+824 GNGTFDSDERFISNQ
-839 ALATGV
+839 ALTTGV
-845 SSVPLTLPS
+845 NSVPLTLPS

-862 LDTFARFRLSQDTNI
+862 LDTFARFRLSQDLNI

-884 TGEVEDY
+884 SGEVEDY

-937 GTAATQGVVTISAGA
+937 GTAATRGVVTISSGG
-952 AGQQQLLY
+952 AGQQRLLY
-960 TPPNNFVGQDTIQ
+960 TPPNNFVGQDFIQ
-973 YRVTDT
+973 YRVVDT

-985 ATVSVNVTFQTEDP
+985 ATVTVNVTFQTENP

-1024 NDIASNAP
+1024 NDIASDAP
-1032 GGLTLASVTNGTAGG
+1032 GGLTLASVTNGSAGG

-1062 AAGFTGSEQFMYTVQ
+1062 PAGFTGSEQFMYTVQ

-1093 PDADADDL
+1093 PDADADDQ

-1106 EILDEVNDTP
+1106 EILDAVNDTP

-1126 RLRVSVDDLRNLPG
+1126 RLRVSVDDLRNLS
-1140 QTPQGLASAFLDV
+1140 TLAPQGIASAFLDV

-1166 ASDAFPFDITFG
+1166 TSDAFPFDITFG
-1178 PKFETPGSF
+1178 PKFESSSF
-1187 QLGNSLTPGLLDEI
+1187 QLGNTLTPGLLDEI
-1201 GAAQSISNLSSV
+1201 GASQSIANLDSV
-1213 NGPGDDVASHT
+1213 NGPNDVASHV
-1224 GPAELFTVTLQAIGS
+1224 GPEELFTVTLQAIGS
-1239 GIAVFQADPSDA
+1239 GIAIFQADPADA
-1251 AVSETIL
+1251 AVSETVL
-1258 IEQSSALGFGEIR
+1258 IEEDTALNFSQIR

-1299 SNGSLITSVSESK
+1299 SNGLSITSDREST
-1312 LDVLDNDLLGTSGE
+1312 LDVLDNDLLGSGGE

-1334 GAANGVALVRDNGTP
+1334 GAANGVAIVRDNGTP
-1349 NDPTDDYIGY
+1349 NDLSDDYIGY

-1399 DPLAEFDFELVDES
+1399 NPLAEFDFELVDES
-1413 GNPISTVAVGQRFGV
+1413 GNPISSVAIGQRFGV

-1436 QRDPYPV
+1436 QFDPYPV

-1453 AGRIVPSDTIS
+1453 AGRIVPSNTITNDS
-1464 VDDFGFD
+1464 FNFD

-1479 SSAAVGVNTR
+1479 ESKAVGVNTR

-1497 SLRSDTGQPA
+1497 TLRSDTGQPMS
-1507 TGVSPLLA
+1507 GVSPLLA
-1515 TLYFEAVAPGTATI
+1515 TLYFEAIAPGTATI

-1556 VYDSLSFTITGS
+1556 IYDSLSFTITGN

-1574 TNLPADVNGD
+1574 TNLPPDVNGD

-1603 SAVAGEPGS
+1603 AAAAGEPGS
-1612 ANSSL
+1612 ANTPL
-1617 YYHDVN
+1617 FYHDVN

-1630 IDALRVINYL
+1630 LDALRVINYL
-1640 NEVSAGESIAA
+1640 NDASAGEPTAP
-1651 AGESISTGIQTLSS
+1651 AGEPLANGIQTLASD
-1665 EASDQAIGDLAAES
+1665 ASDQAIGDLAAEG
-1679 KVTGGAASATNAS
+1679 KVKGGAVVSSDAS
-1692 SNGAVVVD
+1692 SNGAVVTD
-1700 NSTADSDDDDL
+1700 NSDSDSEDDDL

>member
-7 SQPSSDWTSQTAT
+7 SQPSSDWTSQAAT

-44 TQKRRLMM
+44 NQKRRLMM
-52 EGLENRQLLAAGG
+52 EGLESRQLLAAGG
-65 IIPSSPALDEYEGP
+65 IIPGTPSVQEYEGP
-79 RNVGTV
+79 RNVGAV
-85 AAFPVAEVE
+85 AAFPVSEVE
-94 SRGEFGENDFTNA
+94 GRGDMGENDYFQDA
-107 NDSQFLPLG
+107 QIIPLG
-116 NAAGKRDTIDV
+116 NGPGQRNTVDVSGAAGVRSSSFGGFENDV
-127 TGTAGF
+127 
-133 TSASSTSFETDIDV
+133 DV
-147 YRFDLEAGDIL
+147 YGFELKAGDIL
-158 DIASLGGTTSF
+158 DIATLGGTTSF
-169 TVYGQAR
+169 TTFLPNGNIWIGQDTNINIPGVFSAYP
-176 LDSSGNAITYPG
+176 SS
-188 EVPVFGSRASIWY
+188 
-201 GADTPEDTYPANSPL
+201 SPL
-216 QTLGNAHF
+216 QTLGNATM
-224 AQVIPQTGTYYVEV
+224 AQVVPEDGTYYVEV
-238 AAQSTNVDYTLGLRT
+238 ATQSSTTDYTLGLRT

-263 GQSQKLYL
+263 GSSQKVFL
-271 DFDGGSFNIDRFNII
+271 DFNGGTFQRDLFNLSLLTAGVFTGGS
-286 AGGDGNLPIGGVYR
+286 VR
-300 VPSLQQTLFGQGI
+300 VPSLQDTLNDVGIVVGSNAEYDALIDSVVETVISQYEDLGIDASNGLYSQTG
-313 QVNATEYENLIR
+313 N
-325 SIVANVESHFNAVGA
+325 
-340 DGFNGDYD
+340 
-348 STGTPGDFGIEIL
+348 PGDFGIEIL
-361 NSLDDNDP
+361 NSKDHPDP
-369 GSDPNVTR
+369 GSDPLVTR
-377 LAIGGTE
+377 VVFGSGAS
-384 AIFNFVLPVNGVA
+384 FPDFVDPPLGVA
-397 ESVDIG
+397 QSIDVG
-403 NFDLRETGVLLLDNL
+403 NFDTSEVVLVFLDIEFTQL
-418 RATANSFQRSPALSE
+418 PLIPRSS
-433 FDAFAASIAATASHE
+433 AFSDLDVLGLELAATTSHE
-448 AGHLFG
+448 LAHSFG
-454 LRHTDN
+454 AYHTDGT
-460 ANLTANL
+460 NLTPSL
-467 MDSGGN
+467 IDGGGALN
-473 LQTILDSR
+473 NQNGLG
-481 VGTGPDQILGT
+481 VGPDGILGT
-492 TDDVQVKFA
+492 ADDVRVAFR
-501 TDIFAPAEGIF
+501 TDRVDPAGVVSF
-512 GVNYTGHA
+512 GTL
-520 AAFSLSTGTVGSGA
+520 FSAESLAYALSTGTVGSTA
-534 TGRIFNDVNGNGT
+534 TGRIFNDANGNGT

-559 FLDVNGDGVLSPSD
+559 FLDVNGDGLLSPSD

-580 DGTYSLFGASGS
+580 DGTYSLFGASGT

-626 RQVLSDVTGRK
+626 RQLLSDATGRK

-654 EGAYIYAD
+654 AGAYIYAD

-670 LGEPFALTDEDGL
+670 LGEPSAITDENGL
-683 YTLDLPEVNYSYAI
+683 YTLDLPDVSYSYAI
-697 REVAEAG
+697 REVAEPG

-711 SGEYIVTPGSG
+711 SGEYIIAPGSG
-722 PADGFNFGGRSSRD
+722 PAEGLNFGGRSSRD

-760 LTLGATVDRESDGQ
+760 FTLGATVDRESDGQ

-791 TGPLVPG
+791 TAPLVPG

-824 GSGTFDSDERFITNQ
+824 GNGTFDSDERFISNQ
-839 ALATGV
+839 ALTTGV
-845 SSVPLTLPS
+845 NSVPLTLPS

-862 LDTFARFRLSQDTNI
+862 LDTFARFRLSQDLNI

-884 TGEVEDY
+884 SGEVEDY

-937 GTAATQGVVTISAGA
+937 GTAATRGVVTISSGG
-952 AGQQQLLY
+952 AGQQRLLY
-960 TPPNNFVGQDTIQ
+960 TPPNNFVGQDFIQ
-973 YRVTDT
+973 YRVVDT

-985 ATVSVNVTFQTEDP
+985 ATVTVNVTFQTENP

-1024 NDIASNAP
+1024 NDIASDAP
-1032 GGLTLASVTNGTAGG
+1032 GGLTLASVTNGSAGG

-1062 AAGFTGSEQFMYTVQ
+1062 PAGFTGSEQFMYTVQ

-1093 PDADADDL
+1093 PDADADDQ

-1106 EILDEVNDTP
+1106 EILDAVNDTP

-1126 RLRVSVDDLRNLPG
+1126 RLRVSVDDLRNLS
-1140 QTPQGLASAFLDV
+1140 TLAPQGIASAFLDV

-1166 ASDAFPFDITFG
+1166 TSDAFPFDITFG
-1178 PKFETPGSF
+1178 PKFESSSF
-1187 QLGNSLTPGLLDEI
+1187 QLGNTLTPGLLDEI
-1201 GAAQSISNLSSV
+1201 GASQSIANLDSV
-1213 NGPGDDVASHT
+1213 NGPNDVASHV
-1224 GPAELFTVTLQAIGS
+1224 GPEELFTVTLQAIGS
-1239 GIAVFQADPSDA
+1239 GIAIFQADPADA
-1251 AVSETIL
+1251 AVSETVL
-1258 IEQSSALGFGEIR
+1258 IEEDTALNFSQIR

-1299 SNGSLITSVSESK
+1299 SNDLSITSDREST
-1312 LDVLDNDLLGTSGE
+1312 LDVLDNDLLGSGGE

-1334 GAANGVALVRDNGTP
+1334 GAANGVAIVRDNGTP
-1349 NDPTDDYIGY
+1349 NDLSDDYIGY

-1399 DPLAEFDFELVDES
+1399 NPLAEFDFELVDES
-1413 GNPISTVAVGQRFGV
+1413 GNPISSVAIGQRFGV

-1436 QRDPYPV
+1436 QFDPYPV

-1453 AGRIVPSDTIS
+1453 AGRIVPSNTITNDS
-1464 VDDFGFD
+1464 FNFD

-1479 SSAAVGVNTR
+1479 ESKAVGVNTR

-1497 SLRSDTGQPA
+1497 TLRSDTGQPMS
-1507 TGVSPLLA
+1507 GVSPLLA
-1515 TLYFEAVAPGTATI
+1515 TLYFEAIAPGTATI

-1556 VYDSLSFTITGS
+1556 IYDSLSFTITGN

-1574 TNLPADVNGD
+1574 TNLPPDVNGD

-1603 SAVAGEPGS
+1603 AAAAGEPGS
-1612 ANSSL
+1612 ANTPL
-1617 YYHDVN
+1617 FYHDVN

-1630 IDALRVINYL
+1630 LDALRVINYL
-1640 NEVSAGESIAA
+1640 NDASAGEPTAP
-1651 AGESISTGIQTLSS
+1651 AGEPLANGIQTLASD
-1665 EASDQAIGDLAAES
+1665 ASDQAIGDLAAEG
-1679 KVTGGAASATNAS
+1679 KVKGGAVVSADAS
-1692 SNGAVVVD
+1692 SNGAVVTD
-1700 NSTADSDDDDL
+1700 NSDSDSEDDDL